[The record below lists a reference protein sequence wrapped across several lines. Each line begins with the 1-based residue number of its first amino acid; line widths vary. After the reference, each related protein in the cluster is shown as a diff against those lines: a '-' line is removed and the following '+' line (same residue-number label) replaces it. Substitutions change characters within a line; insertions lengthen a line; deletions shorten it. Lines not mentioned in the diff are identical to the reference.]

1 MGSIFKPSSTVV
13 SVPSS
18 SQATTSGEVKP
29 YAPVEPYIED
39 LLPRLESTFAEDP
52 ALYTGSYVP
61 SASAQT
67 LAARDISTG
76 V

>member
-39 LLPRLESTFAEDP
+39 LLPRLESTFAAPVLCIRPRPE
-52 ALYTGSYVP
+52 LS
-61 SASAQT
+61 QT
-67 LAARDISTG
+67 RRVA
-76 V
+76 